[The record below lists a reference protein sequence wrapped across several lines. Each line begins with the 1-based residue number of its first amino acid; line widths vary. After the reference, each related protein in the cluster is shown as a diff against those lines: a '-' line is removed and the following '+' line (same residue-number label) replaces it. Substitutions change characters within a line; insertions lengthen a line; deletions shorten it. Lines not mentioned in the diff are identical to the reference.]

1 MAYAIAF
8 GIALI
13 VTYVIT
19 PAVKRLACRVG
30 AMDNPNARKV
40 HHGAVPRLGGLGIY
54 IGFLASVLYSLPL
67 STEVIGLLMGSAVII
82 AVGIWDD
89 ICQIPAKV
97 KVARSDFGGGCAGS
111 MRCARRLDFKSAWR
125 LYLFKRVHFRT
136 AHDFVGGG
144 IHQYGEFDRRLRRL
158 GSRRKF
164 DRRRFRGAD
173 RVPNGAMEQRG
184 DYGRDGGRGN
194 RFSAVQFQ
202 PREDFHG
209 RYGQHVLRLHAR
221 RGIDHGCDENSGYR
235 RFGCAGHS
243 AGLADYGYG
252 AGDRAAQAFGHAD
265 FRAGPRAFASPSA
278 R

>member
-1 MAYAIAF
+1 M
-8 GIALI
+8 
-13 VTYVIT
+13 TYVIT

-97 KVARSDFGGGCAGS
+97 KLLGQILAAVVLVACGVRVDWILNPLGDYIYLSAFISVPLTILWVVGFTNMVNLIDGLDGLAAGVS
-111 MRCARRLDFKSAWR
+111 SIAAVSVALIA
-125 LYLFKRVHFRT
+125 Y
-136 AHDFVGGG
+136 
-144 IHQYGEFDRRLRRL
+144 Q
-158 GSRRKF
+158 
-164 DRRRFRGAD
+164 
-173 RVPNGAMEQRG
+173 MEQRG